1 MQVTI
6 RLLNRFGTYTKGLGG
21 IQSFKKSI
29 FFYLFNNTVCL
40 EYSLLYGAG
49 IDDSM

>member
-1 MQVTI
+1 MYGWDICKNPEGYTWNKYITTNTI
-6 RLLNRFGTYTKGLGG
+6 
-21 IQSFKKSI
+21 
-29 FFYLFNNTVCL
+29 CL